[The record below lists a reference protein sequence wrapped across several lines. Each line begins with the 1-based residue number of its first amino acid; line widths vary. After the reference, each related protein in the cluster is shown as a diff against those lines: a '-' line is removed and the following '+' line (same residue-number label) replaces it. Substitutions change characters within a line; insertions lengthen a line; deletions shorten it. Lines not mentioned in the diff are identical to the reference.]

1 MADER
6 KRRRKPTRRSDAPQ
20 PTRFSLPLPRG
31 RRDER
36 EPEADEVL
44 ASIEQDGASAQEVS
58 DEFAVDVPEAPL
70 EEEARLFPEADGDA
84 YDEGAD
90 EPAQAT
96 ILPFHTASFVPETD
110 GGELSSAE
118 AEDHAD
124 DDEPPSVEDL
134 PEDDAAPTLEGD
146 DGEGNGLTDHADAP
160 ETTDDEGASDD
171 EAADEAD
178 GAAEAEAG
186 NGADADGEA
195 LADAADEEPAPED
208 SDGASSPDGSEGASA
223 PDDSS
228 EGEGKAGLIGRLLAG
243 KDALAKKV
251 DGLVHPDGEKT
262 EAPSQPEP
270 AADKEQG
277 RRTSSAVVYREDVLI
292 ERFGELP
299 AARRRTMQSAWDK
312 TIKAFRIILIA
323 GFVLGCL
330 FFLRPSFSKTERRP
344 LATIPEPTWEAISDG
359 SFAEGYASWYS
370 DTYPLRDQIV
380 SLSHLLEGLRGFEAG
395 TQFSGIVRQGDP
407 IPADGQVLPGMVV
420 MPAPDAADDGG
431 PSDVPAIDDSYD
443 ASHLNAAIEA
453 DIFGDLYVKGD
464 SAYSAYYFSTE
475 AAAAYAL
482 AINTAAADIGA
493 RANLY
498 SIIVP
503 SSTGVMLSTDD
514 IAAMNGS
521 DERSAI
527 NYYYSLYGESV
538 TAVDAYSQL
547 LAYRDEYLYFRTDN
561 HWTARGAY
569 YGYCAFCEAAG
580 IEPNSLDDYQM
591 MTFEGFLG
599 SFYANLGSRSMAANP
614 DTVYAW
620 IPMGT
625 NELTYTGTDG
635 VEVTWAV
642 IQDVSGWTQGS
653 LYSCFAGGDQV
664 WAEIHNPTIHDGSS
678 CVVVKDPYG
687 NAFIP
692 FLVDHYEDVYIADF
706 RYVGVNVADF
716 ATANGVQD
724 VIIINGIEY
733 AGNVEAA
740 HRLESIL

>member
-20 PTRFSLPLPRG
+20 PSRFSLHLPRG
-31 RRDER
+31 RHE
-36 EPEADEVL
+36 EPEPEVDEILAGSPQDDMPIEDVADDLVAEAPEVPFEGE
-44 ASIEQDGASAQEVS
+44 AQDAADTDDDDVS
-58 DEFAVDVPEAPL
+58 DEGAEA
-70 EEEARLFPEADGDA
+70 
-84 YDEGAD
+84 
-90 EPAQAT
+90 PAQAM
-96 ILPFHTASFVPETD
+96 ILPFHTASFVLDTAGKDEEP
-110 GGELSSAE
+110 SSAE
-118 AEDHAD
+118 AEGDIEEDALSGGEGVPD
-124 DDEPPSVEDL
+124 DDVATAVEDEEGYAEEDGDGLTDDAGL
-134 PEDDAAPTLEGD
+134 PEPDDEDVDEVEAIEAEAEDDAEAD
-146 DGEGNGLTDHADAP
+146 DGSLAEEMDEESASEGVGEGPVP
-160 ETTDDEGASDD
+160 ED
-171 EAADEAD
+171 ADEAS
-178 GAAEAEAG
+178 A
-186 NGADADGEA
+186 
-195 LADAADEEPAPED
+195 
-208 SDGASSPDGSEGASA
+208 SDGTP
-223 PDDSS
+223 
-228 EGEGKAGLIGRLLAG
+228 EGEGKAGFLGRLMSG

-251 DGLVHPDGEKT
+251 DGLIHPDGEKT
-262 EAPSQPEP
+262 GEQAQPVSVPEG
-270 AADKEQG
+270 EQG
-277 RRTSSAVVYREDVLI
+277 RKTSSAVVYREDVLL

-312 TIKAFRIILIA
+312 TIKAFRIVLIV
-323 GFVLGCL
+323 GFVMGCL
-330 FFLRPSFSKTERRP
+330 FFLRPTFSKTERRP
-344 LATIPEPTWEAISDG
+344 LATIPEPTWEALSDG
-359 SFAEGYASWYS
+359 SFAEGFASWYS

-407 IPADGQVLPGMVV
+407 IPADGQVPPGMVV
-420 MPAPDAADDGG
+420 TPAPDSGDEGESA
-431 PSDVPAIDDSYD
+431 DVPAVDDGYD
-443 ASHLNAAIEA
+443 ASHLNAAIEE

-482 AINTAAADIGA
+482 AINTAAADLGG
-493 RANLY
+493 RVNLY
-498 SIIVP
+498 SILVP
-503 SSTGVMLSTDD
+503 SSAGVMLSPDD

-521 DERSAI
+521 DERRAI
-527 NYYYSLYGESV
+527 TYYYSLYGDSV
-538 TAVDAYSQL
+538 ISVDAYSQL

-599 SFYANLGSRSMAANP
+599 SFYANLGARPMATNP

-635 VEVTWAV
+635 VEVSWAV

-706 RYVGVNVADF
+706 RYVGVDVADF
-716 ATANGVQD
+716 AIANGVQD
-724 VIIINGIEY
+724 VIVINSIEY